1 MSASPTSPSDALFAR
16 SFDALTEGD
25 RFSTAARAITDA
37 DVLAFAELT
46 GDRHPL
52 HTDDAFAAAGPFGRR
67 VAHGLLVLSAAA
79 GLVPLDPRRV
89 LALRRV
95 GDAVFKRPVFCG
107 DEIHVDGRIASL
119 RAMSDEAGLVGCALT
134 VAGADGKTVARATLE
149 LLWSR

>member
-134 VAGADGKTVARATLE
+134 AAGADGKTVARATLE